1 MVFHFFVLASVVVNE
16 KASTEADVMSKT
28 DGVLKHDPDKI
39 GGHKDHKDIKIGALN
54 KTGDFNTCDAN
65 NSTFFIEIEYSKT
78 FLKHGTQG
86 LFYPFVGCDYC
97 TQSSVLSFEKNIFIK
112 HG

>member
-39 GGHKDHKDIKIGALN
+39 GGHKDHKDIKIGDH
-54 KTGDFNTCDAN
+54 KDKRDWRF
-65 NSTFFIEIEYSKT
+65 
-78 FLKHGTQG
+78 
-86 LFYPFVGCDYC
+86 
-97 TQSSVLSFEKNIFIK
+97 
-112 HG
+112 